1 MDQTPRPP
9 LSATAAAPETF
20 IKQFQDDY
28 LLSRELQIL
37 TDLGQRG
44 APVPR
49 VLSTNYEARSITM
62 IHGGPSLAEV
72 LQALPHRRGER
83 LTWLHAHGPA
93 IIDAITSICNH
104 GVFHLDL
111 ACRNIL
117 ITQGRP
123 MLIDFGLALCR
134 RFPLQKPLWVTPS
147 ANLHHPDLMTAL
159 AADWQAFFATDTRLR
174 AQYQAAGRPYPPPL
188 DDAFELPA
196 SAYSAYWPATLQAN
210 DLAEPLRL
218 VAYNT
223 GHLLQE
229 ISTHLGLHGSEANSL
244 AELCQLLT
252 SQTAHPSPA
261 ERFAVVRA
269 GLASLGGT
277 PRPGYRHAARA
288 AAPGIEPEP
297 QTAGAQPQRSLPT
310 GGGKGGSLAWHPS
323 EGTHWLIRA
332 LCALSTLG
340 AYLMIDRA
348 YQQTQAP
355 LGDSA
360 FMAALAVAAV
370 GLATLMTLAFSRAL
384 LVQRTLS
391 LALTGLS
398 VPFLAE
404 LAGHGASL
412 TQIGIPILLL
422 AAGLGALI
430 ALPTQPRAAG
440 PASKFK

>member
-1 MDQTPRPP
+1 MNETPRPP
-9 LSATAAAPETF
+9 IATAEPETF
-20 IKQFQDDY
+20 VKRFQDDY

-49 VLSTNYEARSITM
+49 VLSTNHEARTITM
-62 IHGGPSLAEV
+62 THGGPSLAEV

-83 LTWLHAHGPA
+83 LAWLHAHGPA
-93 IIDAITSICNH
+93 IIDAITTICSH

-117 ITQGRP
+117 FTQGRP
-123 MLIDFGLALCR
+123 VLIDFGLALCS

-147 ANLHHPDLMTAL
+147 PALHHPDLITAL
-159 AADWQAFFATDTRLR
+159 EADWQAFFSANTTLR

-210 DLAEPLRL
+210 DLSNPLHL
-218 VAYNT
+218 VAYSA

-229 ISTHLGLHGSEANSL
+229 ISTHLALGGSEAESL
-244 AELCQLLT
+244 AALCSLLT
-252 SQTAHPSPA
+252 ARTERRSPA

-269 GLASLGGT
+269 GLATLGGT
-277 PRPGYRHAARA
+277 PRPDYVDTLRHEGTTSRPESADRATQGASA
-288 AAPGIEPEP
+288 AAKRQDSSRYWP
-297 QTAGAQPQRSLPT
+297 
-310 GGGKGGSLAWHPS
+310 PS
-323 EGTHWLIRA
+323 EGVHWLLRA

-348 YQQTQAP
+348 YQQTQTT

-360 FMAALAVAAV
+360 FLAALAVAV
-370 GLATLMTLAFSRAL
+370 LGLATLLSLAFSRAL
-384 LVQRTLS
+384 LAQRAASLVLAGLS
-391 LALTGLS
+391 L
-398 VPFLAE
+398 PFIFE
-404 LAGHGASL
+404 LAGQGAGL
-412 TQIGIPILLL
+412 AQLGIPIMLVI
-422 AAGLGALI
+422 AGLGGLI
-430 ALPTQPRAAG
+430 TLPTQPRAAG
-440 PASKFK
+440 PANKTE